1 MTNQTFTIE
10 LDFSHEF
17 SFGELLDDIQ
27 PYNLTAQIVELC
39 GPAGGNPLLSLS
51 SSNKSDLINYLK
63 EQYLSEFPDELDY
76 YMQQITVS

>member
-1 MTNQTFTIE
+1 MTYSIE

-27 PYNLTAQIVELC
+27 PYNLTAQIIELC

-51 SSNKSDLINYLK
+51 SPNKSDIINYLTNNYL
-63 EQYLSEFPDELDY
+63 EQMPEEVEY
-76 YMQQITVS
+76 YSSFITQK

>member
-1 MTNQTFTIE
+1 MKTQTFTIE

-17 SFGELLDDIQ
+17 SFGELLDDIS

-51 SSNKSDLINYLK
+51 STNKSDIINYLK
-63 EQYLSEFPDELDY
+63 EKYMFDCPEDVDY
-76 YMQQITVS
+76 FADQITVS